1 MIFYMLKRLFEKS
14 TKCVIIYTEK
24 KKRSGKMERKTVL
37 ITGASKGLGAAIAK
51 VFAQNNHNII
61 LNYNNSEEEAK
72 KLTEELKKYNVEV
85 LPIKADMTNEE
96 EIKNMVNK
104 SIEKF
109 QKIDILVNN
118 AGIAIDT
125 TFEDKTKENFIK
137 IIDTNLIGPFL
148 VSKYVGE
155 SMLKEKQGCIINIS
169 STNGIDT
176 YYEYSLDYDAS
187 KSGMISLTHNLALHY
202 APYIRV
208 NCVAPGW
215 INTEMNKDLDEE
227 YKKEEE
233 SKILLNRFAEPVEI
247 AKVVYFLSTDD
258 AKYINNETIRVD
270 GGTIHA

>member
-1 MIFYMLKRLFEKS
+1 MIK
-14 TKCVIIYTEK
+14 YT
-24 KKRSGKMERKTVL
+24 KKRSENMERKTVL
-37 ITGASKGLGAAIAK
+37 ITGASRGLGAAIAK
-51 VFAQNNHNII
+51 VFAKNNHNII
-61 LNYNNSEEEAK
+61 LNYNNSETEALN
-72 KLTEELKKYNVEV
+72 LTEELKQYNVEV

-96 EIKNMVNK
+96 EIKNMVNISLEQFK
-104 SIEKF
+104 
-109 QKIDILVNN
+109 KIDVLVNN

-137 IIDTNLIGPFL
+137 TLDTNLIGPFL

-169 STNGIDT
+169 STNGLET

-187 KSGMISLTHNLALHY
+187 KAGLISLTHNLALHY

-208 NCVAPGW
+208 NCIAPGW
-215 INTEMNKDLDEE
+215 INTEMNKNLDED
-227 YKKEEE
+227 YIKEEE
-233 SKILLNRFAEPVEI
+233 SKILLNRFAEPEEI
-247 AKVVYFLSTDD
+247 AKVVYFLSTED

>member
-1 MIFYMLKRLFEKS
+1 MKKYS
-14 TKCVIIYTEK
+14 TKYKKNMLLYI
-24 KKRSGKMERKTVL
+24 KKRSEFMERKTVL
-37 ITGASKGLGAAIAK
+37 ITGASKGLGASIAK

-61 LNYNNSEEEAK
+61 LNYNNSEEEAL

-85 LPIKADMTNEE
+85 LPIKADITKEE
-96 EIKNMVNK
+96 DIKNMVSI

-125 TFEDKTKENFIK
+125 TFEDKTKENFMK
-137 IIDTNLIGPFL
+137 TIDTNLIGPFL

-187 KSGMISLTHNLALHY
+187 KAGMISLTHNLALHY

-215 INTEMNKDLDEE
+215 INTEMNKELDEE

>member
-1 MIFYMLKRLFEKS
+1 ME
-14 TKCVIIYTEK
+14 
-24 KKRSGKMERKTVL
+24 KMERKTVL
-37 ITGASKGLGAAIAK
+37 ITGASRGLGAAIAK

-61 LNYNNSEEEAK
+61 LNYNNSEEEAF
-72 KLTEELKKYNVEV
+72 KLAEELKKFNIEV
-85 LPIKADMTNEE
+85 LPVKADITNES
-96 EIKNMVNK
+96 EIKNMVET

-109 QKIDILVNN
+109 KKIDILINN

-125 TFEDKTKENFIK
+125 TFEDKTKENFMK
-137 IIDTNLIGPFL
+137 ILDTNLVGPFL
-148 VSKYVGE
+148 VTKCVGE
-155 SMLKEKQGCIINIS
+155 YMLKEKHGNIVNIS

-187 KSGMISLTHNLALHY
+187 KAGLISLTHNLALHF

-215 INTEMNKDLDEE
+215 INTEMNKNLDEE

-247 AKVVYFLSTDD
+247 ANVVYFLSTDE

-270 GGTIHA
+270 GGTIHE

>member
-1 MIFYMLKRLFEKS
+1 MEK
-14 TKCVIIYTEK
+14 
-24 KKRSGKMERKTVL
+24 KTVL

-51 VFAQNNHNII
+51 VFAKNNHNII
-61 LNYNNSEEEAK
+61 LNYNNSEEEAL
-72 KLTEELKKYNVEV
+72 KLTEELKQYNIEV
-85 LPIKADMTNEE
+85 LPIKADMTKEE
-96 EIKNMVNK
+96 EIKEMVGISINK
-104 SIEKF
+104 FK
-109 QKIDILVNN
+109 KIDVLINN

-137 IIDTNLIGPFL
+137 IIDTNLIAPFL

-155 SMLKEKQGCIINIS
+155 SMLKEKQGSIINIS

-187 KSGMISLTHNLALHY
+187 KAGLISLTHNLALHF

-215 INTEMNKDLDEE
+215 IKTEMNKNLDEE
-227 YKKEEE
+227 YKKSEE
-233 SKILLNRFAEPVEI
+233 SKILLKRFAEPEEI

>member
-1 MIFYMLKRLFEKS
+1 MLLYM
-14 TKCVIIYTEK
+14 
-24 KKRSGKMERKTVL
+24 KKRSEFMKKTVL
-37 ITGASKGLGAAIAK
+37 ITGASKGLGASIAK

-61 LNYNNSEEEAK
+61 LNYNNSEEEAL
-72 KLTEELKKYNVEV
+72 KLAEDLKKYNVEI
-85 LPIKADMTNEE
+85 LPIKADITKEE
-96 EIKNMVNK
+96 DIKNMVNI
-104 SIEKF
+104 SINKF
-109 QKIDILVNN
+109 KKIDILVNN

-125 TFEDKTKENFIK
+125 TFEDKTKENFMK
-137 IIDTNLIGPFL
+137 TIDTNLIGPFL
-148 VSKYVGE
+148 ISKYVGE

-187 KSGMISLTHNLALHY
+187 KAGMISLTHNLALHY

-215 INTEMNKDLDEE
+215 INTEMNKNLDEE

-233 SKILLNRFAEPVEI
+233 SKILLNRFAEPIEI
-247 AKVVYFLSTDD
+247 AKVVYFLSTND

>member
-1 MIFYMLKRLFEKS
+1 
-14 TKCVIIYTEK
+14 
-24 KKRSGKMERKTVL
+24 MERKTVL
-37 ITGASKGLGAAIAK
+37 ITGASKGLGASIAK

-61 LNYNNSEEEAK
+61 LNYNNSEEEAL
-72 KLTEELKKYNVEV
+72 KLTEDLKKYNVEI
-85 LPIKADMTNEE
+85 LPIKADITKEAD
-96 EIKNMVNK
+96 IKNMVSI

-125 TFEDKTKENFIK
+125 TFEDKTKENFTK
-137 IIDTNLIGPFL
+137 TIDTNLIGPFL

-169 STNGIDT
+169 STNGLDT

-187 KSGMISLTHNLALHY
+187 KAGMISLTHNLALHY

-227 YKKEEE
+227 YKKAEEN
-233 SKILLNRFAEPVEI
+233 KILLNRFAEPDEI